1 MQGWLARLFVPSIAS
16 MVIHLTLLAI
26 VLVATVTVASGP
38 GQRPPLTDIA
48 MAPSRVA
55 APENSAEPEPTEEGS
70 PSGKTWSPSAASVP
84 TLAARSTGAAQAAV
98 PSLPQPSS
106 ALATI
111 SIEGAEPA
119 RGVSFAGVTAQA
131 AKRIVYVVD
140 ASGSMVSSYA
150 FVRARLAQSISHL
163 SPTQRFQVILVRG
176 RPSGEPEVLMLPDSE
191 RSSRD
196 PLLRAL
202 PSVRERA
209 IAWLRSI
216 VVSGRS
222 DPIVGLE
229 KALTLDPPPDVVFFL
244 ARGFQ
249 RSGPNADW
257 GQGVAATLRSLDR
270 LNPPARRT
278 GLRPVVIK
286 TIQFL
291 DDDPTGLM
299 KAIAEAHGD
308 GPGSF
313 RVLTADDLADEG
325 ADDAPVA
332 RDRGQDASI
341 RKAREALRAVGAD
354 ELHVL
359 YGIPTPAQ
367 VQRVDEAVS
376 LARKALQDCDDD
388 AQAAPV
394 RARLLVLESA
404 LHDDAQAAAEAAGIL
419 DELFVVDADADAA
432 RRILL
437 ASALARAGRI
447 EEAGRVAA
455 ALASDVSAIGLPEA
469 IADELGVLRMRFGLG
484 TPWSTSGAWEQ
495 LLIEAEARR
504 LLDDPQTRPRA
515 LSGLL
520 QWADRDPARAPVA
533 WQLIA
538 AATEGRDLGVFPID
552 VRFARGLGIARQR
565 PDEALSILLACAD
578 ELPQEPS
585 AAAVIRESL
594 WEAAVL
600 ARQKRDDRAAAL
612 LERFAVRYPQDD
624 RSIDALVA
632 ALATLPPDASDHR
645 LALQRHLLDIAPD
658 HPAADAWR
666 LEVAAQASPSEA
678 LNVLAGLRADSPAGA
693 AAAELVCRAVD
704 GSADPALLRSAA
716 DLLERL
722 GDGRWSAIRTRLVE
736 ALVPLDAQAA
746 LEAAG
751 SLDRAQPRVA
761 LLCAQAMLRTGR
773 TTEALELLHVQAT
786 SLPPDRP
793 EFWEAWTCLLEVL
806 QSDASQADVLRAHL
820 FRLRLLDPELG
831 GPPWHDRI
839 ERLAAALDAP

>member
-1 MQGWLARLFVPSIAS
+1 MQSRLTRLFVPSIAS
-16 MVIHLTLLAI
+16 LVIHLTLLAI

-38 GQRPPLTDIA
+38 GKRPPLTDIA
-48 MAPSRVA
+48 IAPAQAV
-55 APENSAEPEPTEEGS
+55 APENPAEPEPAEAGT
-70 PSGKTWSPSAASVP
+70 PSGQILPPSVAPVP
-84 TLAARSTGAAQAAV
+84 TLTARSTGAVQAAV

-106 ALATI
+106 AVASI
-111 SIEGAEPA
+111 AIEGAEPPRA
-119 RGVSFAGVTAQA
+119 VSFAGVTAQA

-176 RPSGEPEVLMLPDSE
+176 RPSGEPEVLTLPDSD

-222 DPIVGLE
+222 DPIIGLE

-257 GQGVAATLRSLDR
+257 GQGVEATLRSLDR
-270 LNPPARRT
+270 LNPPSRRT

-313 RVLTADDLADEG
+313 RVLTADDLAEEG

-332 RDRGQDASI
+332 RDREQDASI
-341 RKAREALRAVGAD
+341 RKAGEALRAVGTD

-367 VQRVDEAVS
+367 VQRVEEAVR
-376 LARKALQDCDDD
+376 LAREALQNCADD

-404 LHDDAQAAAEAAGIL
+404 LHEDTQAAAEAAGIL
-419 DELFVVDADADAA
+419 DDLFVVDADADAA

-469 IADELGVLRMRFGLG
+469 IADELGVLRMRFGIG
-484 TPWSTSGAWEQ
+484 TPWSASGAWEQ

-504 LLDDPQTRPRA
+504 LLDDPQARPRA

-520 QWADRDPARAPVA
+520 RWADRDPARAPLA
-533 WQLIA
+533 WQLVA
-538 AATEGRDLGVFPID
+538 AATEGRDLGVFPVD
-552 VRFARGLGIARQR
+552 VRFARGLGIARER
-565 PDEALSILLACAD
+565 PDEALSIFLACAD
-578 ELPQEPS
+578 EQPLEPS
-585 AAAVIRESL
+585 DAAVIRESL

-600 ARQKRDDRAAAL
+600 ARQRTDERAAAL
-612 LERFAVRYPQDD
+612 LERFALRYPQDD

-632 ALATLPPDASDHR
+632 ALSTLPPDASVHR

-666 LEVAAQASPSEA
+666 LEVAAHAGPSEA
-678 LNVLAGLRADSPAGA
+678 LRVLAGLRGDCPAGE
-693 AAAELVCRAVD
+693 AAAELVCRVVD

-716 DLLERL
+716 ELLERL
-722 GDGRWSAIRTRLVE
+722 KDRRWASIRTRLVE
-736 ALVPLDAQAA
+736 ALLPLDPQAA
-746 LEAAG
+746 LEAVG

-773 TTEALELLHVQAT
+773 TPEALELFHAQAT
-786 SLPPDRP
+786 SLSPDRP
-793 EFWEAWTCLLEVL
+793 EFWEAWTFLLEAL
-806 QSDASQADVLRAHL
+806 QRDPSQADVLRAHV
-820 FRLRLLDPELG
+820 FRLRLLDPNLG
-831 GPPWHDRI
+831 GPPWRDRI
-839 ERLAAALDAP
+839 ERLAAALDPP